1 MVCIFSNDIKK
12 GASFTT
18 GHLSR
23 RLPVPAPCGVR
34 PECSS
39 WKYRTHPSFL
49 FPSPLQPQFNEL
61 GVLRAPLQNT
71 CQSTSASLHL
81 TLPPSS
87 KPPVFFLLNSCSRLV
102 PIYLPPDA
110 PSVSSTAA
118 CGLPS
123 VKICHFAPRGEQTS
137 CCAQDR
143 T

>member
-1 MVCIFSNDIKK
+1 M
-12 GASFTT
+12 
-18 GHLSR
+18 
-23 RLPVPAPCGVR
+23 PAPCGVR
-34 PECSS
+34 PECAS
-39 WKYRTHPSFL
+39 WKYRTHPSSL

-81 TLPPSS
+81 TLPPLS
-87 KPPVFFLLNSCSRLV
+87 KPPVFSPLNSCSRLV

-123 VKICHFAPRGEQTS
+123 MKICHFAPCGEPHNKLLLCSGQSPS
-137 CCAQDR
+137 CSMPTGPVWAGFLPLLH
-143 T
+143 